1 MTEKQEIT
9 YTIEWDPSMA
19 TITFSNGVKIETSW
33 DESQEYLEEWMESP
47 DDYLWAFQDYIL
59 DKVKE
64 INENFYEY
72 LKENTE
78 IIDDIYSEFWEE

>member
-1 MTEKQEIT
+1 MTEKQKIT
-9 YTIEWDPSMA
+9 YTIDGNPSIA

-33 DESQEYLEEWMESP
+33 DESQEYIEEWMESP
-47 DDYLWAFQDYIL
+47 DDYLSAFQDYIL

-72 LKENTE
+72 LKKNTE
-78 IIDDIYSEFWEE
+78 IIDDIYFEFGEE